1 MEIQSSRLL
10 RKVLIGATGSALAL
24 TSAFAANYEDTMP
37 LETVKPAPNLEEV
50 LPHPEQRE
58 EAMAKLAEF
67 ESRTGK
73 RPNILVYLMDDVGW
87 GDLGVYGG
95 GVAVGAPTPNMDA
108 LARDGLMLTSAYS
121 QPSSSPT
128 RATLLTG
135 QLPVRHGILRPTLYN
150 EPGGLTNAVTLAQLL
165 SDAGYVTQAVG
176 KWHMGENPGSQPQNV
191 GFDDFSGFLSVSD
204 LYTEWRDPY
213 FYPEIAN
220 SEERTEMIR
229 EWAFEKYWV

>member
-1 MEIQSSRLL
+1 MPLSRLVPWFSTSKKVIQKVNPRGDGCMEVQSSRLL
-10 RKVLIGATGSALAL
+10 RKVIIGATGSALAL
-24 TSAFAANYEDTMP
+24 TSALAANYEDTMP

-108 LARDGLMLTSAYS
+108 LAREDSCLLLLIRNLLLHQLGRLFLRDSS
-121 QPSSSPT
+121 QS
-128 RATLLTG
+128 G
-135 QLPVRHGILRPTLYN
+135 M
-150 EPGGLTNAVTLAQLL
+150 
-165 SDAGYVTQAVG
+165 GY
-176 KWHMGENPGSQPQNV
+176 
-191 GFDDFSGFLSVSD
+191 
-204 LYTEWRDPY
+204 
-213 FYPEIAN
+213 
-220 SEERTEMIR
+220 
-229 EWAFEKYWV
+229 

>member
-1 MEIQSSRLL
+1 MEVQISRLM
-10 RKVLIGATGSALAL
+10 RKVFIGATGSALAF
-24 TSAFAANYEDTMP
+24 TSALAANYEDTMA

-50 LPHPEQRE
+50 IPHAEQRE

-67 ESRTGK
+67 ETRTGR

-150 EPGGLTNAVTLAQLL
+150 EAGGLTDAITLAQLL
-165 SDAGYVTQAVG
+165 
-176 KWHMGENPGSQPQNV
+176 
-191 GFDDFSGFLSVSD
+191 
-204 LYTEWRDPY
+204 
-213 FYPEIAN
+213 
-220 SEERTEMIR
+220 
-229 EWAFEKYWV
+229 